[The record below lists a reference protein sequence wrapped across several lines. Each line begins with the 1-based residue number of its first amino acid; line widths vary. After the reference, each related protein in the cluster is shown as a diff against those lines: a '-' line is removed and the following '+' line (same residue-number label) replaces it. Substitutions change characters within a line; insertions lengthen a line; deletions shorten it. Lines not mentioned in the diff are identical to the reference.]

1 MVEKSSKIIEFSK
14 KIYSLLPRKIR
25 ESPKFSHYSS
35 VLFSKLTPDRY
46 AYVNVFGS
54 FIYLNL
60 KHPGDIQRIW
70 GVWEPD
76 LRRFLQRELKLGE
89 TFVDVG
95 AHRGTYTTLARKL
108 VGDSGRVIAFEP
120 FPEHYQSLVKSVE
133 KNNFSNVECIKGAA
147 GSEKGVS
154 RLTSSSPHLDQIG
167 DLEIEIYSI
176 DDVVDN
182 ADIIKIDTDGSE
194 YEVVLG
200 AEKLIDNGCQIV
212 IEFSDFQYQSVDE
225 VYTKIN
231 EFLKNKGY
239 SAYVIQYDG
248 TSVDIESG
256 NLTYVNKHI
265 VFKRKV

>member
-1 MVEKSSKIIEFSK
+1 MIEESPKIIEFSK
-14 KIYSLLPRKIR
+14 KIYLLLPRGIR

-35 VLFSKLTPDRY
+35 VLFSKLTPNKY

-76 LRRFLQRELKLGE
+76 LRRFLQRELKSGE
-89 TFVDVG
+89 IFIDVG

-108 VGDSGRVIAFEP
+108 VGESGRIIAFEP

-133 KNNFSNVECIKGAA
+133 RNKFCNVECIKGAA
-147 GSEKGVS
+147 SSEKGIS
-154 RLTSSSPHLDQIG
+154 RLTSSSPHLDKVG
-167 DLEIEIYSI
+167 DLEIEKYSI

-200 AEKLIDNGCQIV
+200 AERLIDSGCQVV
-212 IEFSDFQYQSVDE
+212 IEFSDFQYQSVGD

-231 EFLKNKGY
+231 NFFKHKGY
-239 SAYVIQYDG
+239 SAHIIQYDG
-248 TSVDIESG
+248 SSLEIEPD
-256 NLTYVNKHI
+256 NLTYVNRHV
-265 VFKRKV
+265 VFKKKA